1 MDEKKKWSVMLVAYL
16 GNLTLAEWQ
25 TLIALIGGVLF
36 IAYTGM
42 QAFVFWRDKVRRH
55 GGRSGDTVI
64 DEDQHDQQS

>member
-25 TLIALIGGVLF
+25 LIIAIIGGVLF
-36 IAYTGM
+36 IAYTAM

-55 GGRSGDTVI
+55 GGRSGDTEAA
-64 DEDQHDQQS
+64 DED